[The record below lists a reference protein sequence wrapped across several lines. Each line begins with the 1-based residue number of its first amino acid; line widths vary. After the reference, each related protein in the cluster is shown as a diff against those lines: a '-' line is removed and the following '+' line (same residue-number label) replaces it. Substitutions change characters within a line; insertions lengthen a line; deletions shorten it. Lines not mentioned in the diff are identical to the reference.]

1 MASDGDRDGQEALRL
16 QNVVD
21 RERAKLRALQDISS
35 ALGST
40 LDLGELLEMILD
52 RISEVMEANRSTLYL
67 LDEPTT
73 GLHVADVVQLLAVLP
88 LTAQLWLPEDS
99 NSCRTIRRAS
109 ITLGVSV

>member
-1 MASDGDRDGQEALRL
+1 MASDHDQDGQEALRL

-52 RISEVMEANRSTLYL
+52 RIS
-67 LDEPTT
+67 
-73 GLHVADVVQLLAVLP
+73 
-88 LTAQLWLPEDS
+88 
-99 NSCRTIRRAS
+99 
-109 ITLGVSV
+109 

>member
-16 QNVVD
+16 QSVVD

-52 RISEVMEANRSTLYL
+52 RISEVMEADRATLYL
-67 LDEPTT
+67 LDEETDELWSKVIQGEEVREIRLKPGEGPHDGRH
-73 GLHVADVVQLLAVLP
+73 GLAHVRCAR
-88 LTAQLWLPEDS
+88 W
-99 NSCRTIRRAS
+99 C
-109 ITLGVSV
+109 LG